1 MVSRF
6 AQDAYPLLKKIKGW
20 KGPGASVAAKPSI
33 QAGAQT
39 AQRRTAV
46 NTCLPSPL
54 PAHLVKIG
62 LSEENKV
69 KAF

>member
-20 KGPGASVAAKPSI
+20 KGPGASVTAKPSI
-33 QAGAQT
+33 HAGGQT
-39 AQRRTAV
+39 AQMRTAA
-46 NTCLPSPL
+46 NTSLHSPL
-54 PAHLVKIG
+54 PAYLVKIG